1 MIEAG
6 QATTYLTSMIK
17 GFKLEVTDAVDVV
30 SKLTAVDMDAAASA
44 GGIAAALQNVAT
56 TAQLAGVS
64 LDETIA
70 YATTIIETTQRDP
83 SSVGM
88 ALRTIMSRYG
98 NVKAGA
104 YTKMNLESSSDTDLE
119 NLNDIEKVLGKIGIN
134 IRSTNTEFRSFSE
147 VLDELGDK
155 WATLDNVSKNAI
167 ATAMAGVRQREQFL
181 VLMENLDRAEELEE
195 VSQKSS
201 GTAEKKYAS
210 YMETIESAQNR
221 LSNAW
226 SELAQ
231 RLEESG
237 IVKLFT
243 DLSVLFTKTL
253 IPALNALMASLVSYN
268 AYKVPTWITN
278 LRRRGKA
285 KGVGLFASA
294 DDIKERRAF
303 WKEQNT
309 LVKDEV
315 TGKLTAKKAGSLSSF
330 VDEKIVESGGKV
342 EVAFGGAARAADN
355 LTGKLNNLAGKTPGK
370 PGSQSSPTVKGDKDP
385 SLKPSPQEGEVGKRI
400 MGPGGKGGFSG
411 FGTTGWW
418 EAKEKAEENLGGA
431 AASGLVSGIT
441 TGMNTEGTTKAKA
454 VAGAAAGAATA
465 LGALAGPI
473 GAMIGSILGSAFA
486 PWIATQ
492 VDKAKIKREERAE
505 EGSKQLAALKSSQK
519 SIDELVS
526 YSKYESFT
534 SADIKSIKEYVAEIR
549 DNTDNRGVAFRTALE
564 GIIDEELLTS
574 LGASSFEKLYQ
585 HLDTYLTDESEE
597 NRENREKLANAI
609 RLANIEAQKEAY
621 EASMTV
627 KLHDGM
633 NYDERLEY
641 ERKKQEYELQSAYYR
656 SGVEE
661 LSTQQLAK
669 IGIEGAAKKVA
680 AKMQGVDESEAFVSS
695 DLLRQ
700 ITSLMKNSEVASV
713 QNLMAGKV
721 YTLEDIVRNT
731 YNLSDEV
738 RDKKLMEFASGLGVS
753 IETVKESVDAFGSFT
768 LGDLNSSF
776 KDLKEASDALVS
788 RFQKLSSEGSLGL
801 EDLYDIV
808 SGDTGEA
815 AMLGEDFDYVAQIR
829 GTAQLLGDK
838 TKSKYRSNTSVW
850 EALTKENIWGV
861 GGFDEKTSLGGI
873 LEGVKSYDSAYKKIA
888 GEMYDLKQAGK
899 DDTEEYKALANIWN
913 EMIEHQTNAYQK
925 IEEATAKYEKE
936 ILLGSYQSQIEKRI
950 DREKS
955 ALEEQKQALQEINSQ
970 REYENKLIEAKIKPE
985 NAQNEKKKVWREG
998 VGWVFEAD
1006 TAAIAEAQKELED
1019 LDNEKRINELQTLID
1034 ELQAQKDWMNDFL
1047 ESENFK
1053 KAEEFLST
1061 WATNT
1066 TDTRLMIQEWSKLWG
1081 ENPKVDTNTVGN
1093 AQNDADEIRRKTE
1106 KENLAEKA
1114 KALRETEGYKILS
1127 NSELSAQ
1134 QKREKLGQM
1143 KPEDIEAFNSARG
1156 AYETA
1161 LQNMSN
1167 ETDKAGYLTEAGVV
1181 GGVLKKGETV
1191 FENIGKQLTEQEFT
1205 KPNWFKGLFGSNNG
1219 DAAAGEEALK
1229 EYRNTLTGVEEV
1241 LSQEAEL
1248 NGDTRWN
1255 KDWRNSLFYYDANKG
1270 QWEFVTKAEGLSG
1283 RSRTGDI
1290 LSNPELNAGHW
1301 LFNAKQGEVY
1311 YIKGGKVYNYGTKD
1325 VPSNATGTL
1334 SASGGPSL
1342 VNDDARYGLEG
1353 IITPQGTLTALP
1365 SKSGVVPADM
1375 TRNVWQLG
1383 ELAPNLIKHLVDID
1397 SKVSSPN
1404 GFGTDESF
1412 NVEHLDIHMVAQPG
1426 FNMDDFVRE
1435 LEAARNQTRHL

>member
-70 YATTIIETTQRDP
+70 YATTIIETTQRDA

-243 DLSVLFTKTL
+243 DISVIITKHL
-253 IPALNALMASLVSYN
+253 IPAVNGFVSMLVSYN

-278 LRRRGKA
+278 LGRRGKA

-294 DDIKERRAF
+294 DDIKESRAF

-315 TGKLTAKKAGSLSSF
+315 TGKLTTRKSGSLSRF
-330 VDEKIVESGGKV
+330 VDEKITESGGKV
-342 EVAFGGAARAADN
+342 ETAFAGTAKAADN

-370 PGSQSSPTVKGDKDP
+370 SGSQSSPTVEGDKDP

-400 MGPGGKGGFSG
+400 MGPGGKGGLSG

-418 EAKEKAEENLGGA
+418 EAKEKAKENLGEAKEKAKEKLGEAKEKAKLNLGGA

-441 TGMNTEGTTKAKA
+441 TGMNTEGTTEAKA
-454 VAGAAAGAATA
+454 AAGAAAGAATA

-473 GAMIGSILGSAFA
+473 GAMIGSGLGSFIA
-486 PWIATQ
+486 PWIAKQ
-492 VDKAKIKREERAE
+492 VDRDKIEREDQAE

-549 DNTDNRGVAFRTALE
+549 DNTDNRGGAFRTALE

-574 LGASSFEKLYQ
+574 LGASSFESLYQ
-585 HLDTYLTDESEE
+585 HLDSYLTNESEE

-641 ERKKQEYELQSAYYR
+641 ERKKQEYDLQSAYYR
-656 SGVEE
+656 SGIEE

-700 ITSLMKNSEVASV
+700 ITSIMKSSEVASV

-788 RFQKLSSEGSLGL
+788 RFQKLSSEGSLDL

-829 GTAQLLGDK
+829 GAAQLLGDK

-899 DDTEEYKALANIWN
+899 ENTEEYKALADIWDK
-913 EMIEHQTNAYQK
+913 MIEHQTNAYQK

-970 REYENKLIEAKIKPE
+970 REYENKLIEAKIKLE

-1093 AQNDADEIRRKTE
+1093 AQNDADEIRRKAE

-1134 QKREKLGQM
+1134 QKREQLGQL

-1167 ETDKAGYLTEAGVV
+1167 ETDKAGYLAEAGVV
-1181 GGVLKKGETV
+1181 GEVLKKGETV
-1191 FENIGKQLTEQEFT
+1191 FENIGKQLTEQELAKKFVDGT
-1205 KPNWFKGLFGSNNG
+1205 VRGRWKKYQ
-1219 DAAAGEEALK
+1219 D
-1229 EYRNTLTGVEEV
+1229 TLTGTEEV
-1241 LSQEAEL
+1241 LSQEAEAS
-1248 NGDTRWN
+1248 GDARWN
-1255 KDWRNSLFYYDANKG
+1255 MKWRDYLFYYDTNKEK
-1270 QWEFVTKAEGLSG
+1270 WKHVTNVKGLGYTSN
-1283 RSRTGDI
+1283 TGDI
-1290 LSNPELNAGHW
+1290 LSNSELNEGRW
-1301 LFNAKQGEVY
+1301 LFNAEQGKVY

-1325 VPSNATGTL
+1325 VSSNATGTL

-1383 ELAPNLIKHLVDID
+1383 ELAPKLTNLSMSSIWIFIWLHNLGSIWTILSENSRLPAIRQDIC
-1397 SKVSSPN
+1397 KN
-1404 GFGTDESF
+1404 LYT
-1412 NVEHLDIHMVAQPG
+1412 
-1426 FNMDDFVRE
+1426 
-1435 LEAARNQTRHL
+1435 

>member
-243 DLSVLFTKTL
+243 DISVIITKHL
-253 IPALNALMASLVSYN
+253 IPAVNGFVSMLVSYN

-278 LRRRGKA
+278 LGRRGKA

-294 DDIKERRAF
+294 DDIKESRAF

-315 TGKLTAKKAGSLSSF
+315 TGKLTTKKAGSLSSF

-342 EVAFGGAARAADN
+342 EVAFSGAARAADN
-355 LTGKLNNLAGKTPGK
+355 LAKRMGNAAGKASDETNIQP
-370 PGSQSSPTVKGDKDP
+370 PPTAEEGGEQP
-385 SLKPSPQEGEVGKRI
+385 PESLPQEKKKR
-400 MGPGGKGGFSG
+400 KRKEEF
-411 FGTTGWW
+411 
-418 EAKEKAEENLGGA
+418 KEKAKLNLGGA
-431 AASGLVSGIT
+431 AAAGIVSGIT
-441 TGMNTEGTTKAKA
+441 TGMNTEGTTEAK
-454 VAGAAAGAATA
+454 AAAGVAAGATTA

-473 GAMIGSILGSAFA
+473 GAMIGSAAGSVLA
-486 PWIATQ
+486 PLIAKW
-492 VDKAKIKREERAE
+492 VDRDKIKREERAE

-534 SADIKSIKEYVAEIR
+534 SADIKSIREYVAEIR
-549 DNTDNRGVAFRTALE
+549 DNTDNRGGAFRTALE

-574 LGASSFEKLYQ
+574 LGASSFENLYQ
-585 HLDTYLTDESEE
+585 HLDSYLTDESEE

-738 RDKKLMEFASGLGVS
+738 RNKKLMEFASGLGVS

-850 EALTKENIWGV
+850 EALTKENIWGA

-873 LEGVKSYDSAYKKIA
+873 LEGVKSYDGAYKKIA

-899 DDTEEYKALANIWN
+899 ENTEEYKALAGIWN
-913 EMIEHQTNAYQK
+913 KMIEHQTNAYQK

-970 REYENKLIEAKIKPE
+970 REYENKLIEAKIKLE

-1134 QKREKLGQM
+1134 QKREQLGQM

-1167 ETDKAGYLTEAGVV
+1167 ETDKAGYLAEAGVV
-1181 GGVLKKGETV
+1181 GEVLKKGETV
-1191 FENIGKQLTEQEFT
+1191 FENIGKQLTEQELA
-1205 KPNWFKGLFGSNNG
+1205 KKLV
-1219 DAAAGEEALK
+1219 DATVRGRWK
-1229 EYRNTLTGVEEV
+1229 KYQDTLTGTEEV
-1241 LSQEAEL
+1241 LSQEAEAS
-1248 NGDTRWN
+1248 GDARWN
-1255 KDWRNSLFYYDANKG
+1255 MKWRDYLFYYDTNKEK
-1270 QWEFVTKAEGLSG
+1270 WEYVTNVKGLGYTSN
-1283 RSRTGDI
+1283 TGDI
-1290 LSNPELNAGHW
+1290 LSNSELNEGRW
-1301 LFNAKQGEVY
+1301 LFNAEQGKVY

-1325 VPSNATGTL
+1325 VSSNATGTL
-1334 SASGGPSL
+1334 SAFGGPSL

>member
-1 MIEAG
+1 
-6 QATTYLTSMIK
+6 
-17 GFKLEVTDAVDVV
+17 
-30 SKLTAVDMDAAASA
+30 
-44 GGIAAALQNVAT
+44 
-56 TAQLAGVS
+56 
-64 LDETIA
+64 
-70 YATTIIETTQRDP
+70 
-83 SSVGM
+83 
-88 ALRTIMSRYG
+88 MSRYG

-155 WATLDNVSKNAI
+155 WVTLDNVSKNAI

-181 VLMENLDRAEELEE
+181 VLMENLDRAKELEE

-243 DLSVLFTKTL
+243 DLSVLFTKKL
-253 IPALNALMASLVSYN
+253 IPAINALMSALVSYN

-278 LRRRGKA
+278 LGRRGKA

-294 DDIKERRAF
+294 DDIKESRAF

-309 LVKDEV
+309 LIEDEV
-315 TGKLTAKKAGSLSSF
+315 TGKLTTRKTGFLSRF
-330 VDEKIVESGGKV
+330 VDEKITESGGKV
-342 EVAFGGAARAADN
+342 ETAFAGTARAADN
-355 LTGKLNNLAGKTPGK
+355 LTKSLNGAAGKA
-370 PGSQSSPTVKGDKDP
+370 SDKTDIQ
-385 SLKPSPQEGEVGKRI
+385 PSPPSEEDGKQLPELLPQEKKKR
-400 MGPGGKGGFSG
+400 KLKDKL
-411 FGTTGWW
+411 
-418 EAKEKAEENLGGA
+418 KEKAKLNLGGA
-431 AASGLVSGIT
+431 AAAGLVSGIT
-441 TGMNTEGTTKAKA
+441 TGMNTEGTTEAKA
-454 VAGAAAGAATA
+454 AAGVTAGAATA

-473 GAMIGSILGSAFA
+473 GAMIGSAAGSVLA
-486 PWIATQ
+486 PWIAKQ
-492 VDKAKIKREERAE
+492 VDRAKIEREERAE

-549 DNTDNRGVAFRTALE
+549 DNTDNRGVVFRTALE
-564 GIIDEELLTS
+564 GVIDEELLTS
-574 LGASSFEKLYQ
+574 LGASSFENFYQ
-585 HLDTYLTDESEE
+585 HLDSYLTDESEE

-641 ERKKQEYELQSAYYR
+641 ERKKQEYDLQSAYYR
-656 SGVEE
+656 SGIED

-700 ITSLMKNSEVASV
+700 ITSLMKSSEVASV
-713 QNLMAGKV
+713 QNLVAGKV

-788 RFQKLSSEGSLGL
+788 RFQKLSSEGSLDL

-815 AMLGEDFDYVAQIR
+815 AMLGEDFDYVTQIR
-829 GTAQLLGDK
+829 GAAKLLGEK
-838 TKSKYRSNTSVW
+838 TKSKYLSNTSVW
-850 EALTKENIWGV
+850 QALIKEDIWGA

-873 LEGVKSYDSAYKKIA
+873 LEGVNSYEGAYKKIA
-888 GEMYDLKQAGK
+888 GQMYDLKQAGK
-899 DDTEEYKALANIWN
+899 ENTEEYKALADIWDR
-913 EMIEHQTNAYQK
+913 MIEHQTNAYQK
-925 IEEATAKYEKE
+925 IEEATAEYEKE

-970 REYENKLIEAKIKPE
+970 REYENKLIEAKIKLE

-998 VGWVFEAD
+998 VGWVYEAD
-1006 TAAIAEAQKELED
+1006 SAAIAEAQKELED
-1019 LDNEKRINELQTLID
+1019 LDNEKKINELQTLID

-1053 KAEEFLST
+1053 KAQEFLST

-1066 TDTRLMIQEWSKLWG
+1066 TNTRSMIQEWSKLWG
-1081 ENPKVDTNTVGN
+1081 ENPKVDTDTVGN
-1093 AQNDADEIRRKTE
+1093 AQKDADEIRRKAE

-1114 KALRETEGYKILS
+1114 KALRETEGYKILT

-1143 KPEDIEAFNSARG
+1143 KPADIEAFNDARG

-1161 LQNMSN
+1161 LQNVSN
-1167 ETDKAGYLTEAGVV
+1167 ETDKAGYLAEADTV
-1181 GGVLKKGETV
+1181 GTVLKKGETV
-1191 FENIGKQLTEQEFT
+1191 FENLGKQLTEQEFA
-1205 KPNWFKGLFGSNNG
+1205 KPDWKPLFANKTQSGGAST
-1219 DAAAGEEALK
+1219 AFK
-1229 EYRNTLTGVEEV
+1229 EYQATLTGKEEV
-1241 LSQEAEL
+1241 LSQEAEV
-1248 NGDTRWN
+1248 NDDSTRWN
-1255 KDWRNSLFYYDANKG
+1255 RDWRASLFYYDTNAG
-1270 QWEFVTKAEGLSG
+1270 QWKHVTSAKGLGTS
-1283 RSRTGDI
+1283 SRTGDI
-1290 LSNPELNAGHW
+1290 LSNSELNNGHW
-1301 LFNAKQGEVY
+1301 LFNAKQGKVY
-1311 YIKGGKVYNYGTKD
+1311 YIKGGKVYNYGIKD
-1325 VPSNATGTL
+1325 VSSNATGAL
-1334 SASGGPSL
+1334 STSGGLSL
-1342 VNDDARYGLEG
+1342 VNDDAQYGLEG

-1383 ELAPNLIKHLVDID
+1383 ELAPNLIKHLVDIN
-1397 SKVSSPN
+1397 SKISSPN

>member
-278 LRRRGKA
+278 LGRRGKA

-294 DDIKERRAF
+294 DDIKESRAF

-315 TGKLTAKKAGSLSSF
+315 TGKLTTKKAGSLSSF

-355 LTGKLNNLAGKTPGK
+355 LAKSMGNAAGKASDKTNIQP
-370 PGSQSSPTVKGDKDP
+370 PPTAEEGGEQP
-385 SLKPSPQEGEVGKRI
+385 PESLPQEKKKR
-400 MGPGGKGGFSG
+400 KRKEEF
-411 FGTTGWW
+411 
-418 EAKEKAEENLGGA
+418 KEKAKLNLGGA
-431 AASGLVSGIT
+431 AASGIVSGIT

-454 VAGAAAGAATA
+454 VVGAAAGAATA

-473 GAMIGSILGSAFA
+473 GAMIGSALGSALA
-486 PWIATQ
+486 PWIVKQ
-492 VDKAKIKREERAE
+492 VDGAKIEREERAE

-564 GIIDEELLTS
+564 GVIDEELLTS
-574 LGASSFEKLYQ
+574 LGAQSFESLYQ

-753 IETVKESVDAFGSFT
+753 VETVKESVDAFGSFT

-815 AMLGEDFDYVAQIR
+815 AMLGQDFDYVAQIR

-850 EALTKENIWGV
+850 EALTKEDIWGV

-899 DDTEEYKALANIWN
+899 ENTEEYKALADIWDK
-913 EMIEHQTNAYQK
+913 MIEHQTNAYQK

-970 REYENKLIEAKIKPE
+970 REYENKLIEAKIKLE

-1093 AQNDADEIRRKTE
+1093 AQNDADEIRRKAE

-1134 QKREKLGQM
+1134 QKREQLGQL
-1143 KPEDIEAFNSARG
+1143 KPQDIEAFNSARG

-1167 ETDKAGYLTEAGVV
+1167 ETDKAGYLAEAGVV

-1191 FENIGKQLTEQEFT
+1191 FENIGKQLTEQELA
-1205 KPNWFKGLFGSNNG
+1205 KKLV
-1219 DAAAGEEALK
+1219 DATVRGRWK
-1229 EYRNTLTGVEEV
+1229 KYQDTLTGTEEV
-1241 LSQEAEL
+1241 LSQEAEAS
-1248 NGDTRWN
+1248 GDARWN
-1255 KDWRNSLFYYDANKG
+1255 MKWRDYLFYYDTNKEK
-1270 QWEFVTKAEGLSG
+1270 WEYVTNVKGLGYTSN
-1283 RSRTGDI
+1283 TGDI
-1290 LSNPELNAGHW
+1290 LSNSELNEGRW
-1301 LFNAKQGEVY
+1301 LFNAEQGKVY

-1325 VPSNATGTL
+1325 VSSNATGTL

>member
-243 DLSVLFTKTL
+243 DISVIITKHL
-253 IPALNALMASLVSYN
+253 IPAVNGFVSMLVSYN

-278 LRRRGKA
+278 LGRRGKA

-294 DDIKERRAF
+294 DDIKESRAF

-315 TGKLTAKKAGSLSSF
+315 TGKLTTRKSGSLSRF
-330 VDEKIVESGGKV
+330 VDEKITESGGKV
-342 EVAFGGAARAADN
+342 ETAFAGTAKAADN

-370 PGSQSSPTVKGDKDP
+370 SGSQSSPIIEGDKDP
-385 SLKPSPQEGEVGKRI
+385 SLKLSPQEGEVGKRI

-418 EAKEKAEENLGGA
+418 EAKEKAKENLGGA

-441 TGMNTEGTTKAKA
+441 TGMNTEGTTEAK
-454 VAGAAAGAATA
+454 AAAGVTAGAVTA

-473 GAMIGSILGSAFA
+473 GAMIGSAAGSVLA
-486 PWIATQ
+486 PLIAKW
-492 VDKAKIKREERAE
+492 VDGAKIEREKRAE

-534 SADIKSIKEYVAEIR
+534 SADIKSIREYVAEIR
-549 DNTDNRGVAFRTALE
+549 DNTDNRGGAFRTALE

-574 LGASSFEKLYQ
+574 LGASSFENLYQ
-585 HLDTYLTDESEE
+585 HLDSYLTDESEE

-680 AKMQGVDESEAFVSS
+680 AKMQRVDESEAFVSS

-700 ITSLMKNSEVASV
+700 ITSIMKNSEVASV

-753 IETVKESVDAFGSFT
+753 VETVKESVDAFGSFT

-850 EALTKENIWGV
+850 EALTKEDIWGA

-873 LEGVKSYDSAYKKIA
+873 LEGVKSYEGAYKKIA

-899 DDTEEYKALANIWN
+899 ENTEEYKALADIWDK
-913 EMIEHQTNAYQK
+913 MIEHQTNAYQK

-970 REYENKLIEAKIKPE
+970 REYENKLIEAKIKLE

-1081 ENPKVDTNTVGN
+1081 ENPKVDTNTIGN

-1134 QKREKLGQM
+1134 QKREQLGQM
-1143 KPEDIEAFNSARG
+1143 KPQDIEAFNNARG

-1167 ETDKAGYLTEAGVV
+1167 ETDKAGYLAEAGVV
-1181 GGVLKKGETV
+1181 GEVLKKGETV

-1205 KPNWFKGLFGSNNG
+1205 KPDWKPLFANKTQSGG
-1219 DAAAGEEALK
+1219 ALTALK
-1229 EYRNTLTGVEEV
+1229 EYQATLTGKEEV
-1241 LSQEAEL
+1241 LSQEAEV
-1248 NGDTRWN
+1248 NDDSTRWN
-1255 KDWRNSLFYYDANKG
+1255 KDWRASLFYYDTNAG
-1270 QWEFVTKAEGLSG
+1270 QWKHVTSAKGLGNSSG
-1283 RSRTGDI
+1283 TGDI
-1290 LSNPELNAGHW
+1290 LSNSELNNGHW

-1311 YIKGGKVYNYGTKD
+1311 YIKGGKVYNYGIKD

-1334 SASGGPSL
+1334 SASGGLSL
-1342 VNDDARYGLEG
+1342 VNDDTQYGLEG

-1397 SKVSSPN
+1397 SKVSSSN

>member
-237 IVKLFT
+237 IVKFFT

-278 LRRRGKA
+278 LRRRGKV

-294 DDIKERRAF
+294 DDIKESRAF

-342 EVAFGGAARAADN
+342 EVAFGGATRAADN
-355 LTGKLNNLAGKTPGK
+355 LAKSLNNAAGKASDETNIQP
-370 PGSQSSPTVKGDKDP
+370 PPTAEEGGEQP
-385 SLKPSPQEGEVGKRI
+385 PESLPQEKKKR
-400 MGPGGKGGFSG
+400 KRKEEF
-411 FGTTGWW
+411 
-418 EAKEKAEENLGGA
+418 KEKAKLNLGGA
-431 AASGLVSGIT
+431 AAAGIVSSIT

-473 GAMIGSILGSAFA
+473 GAMIGSAVGSAFA
-486 PWIATQ
+486 PWIAEQ
-492 VDKAKIKREERAE
+492 VDRAKIKREEQAE

-564 GIIDEELLTS
+564 GVIDKELLTS
-574 LGASSFEKLYQ
+574 LGAQSFESLYQ

-738 RDKKLMEFASGLGVS
+738 RNKKLMEFASGLGVS

-808 SGDTGEA
+808 SGDTEEA

-850 EALTKENIWGV
+850 EALTKENIWGA

-873 LEGVKSYDSAYKKIA
+873 LEGVKSYDGAYKKIA

-899 DDTEEYKALANIWN
+899 ENTEEYKALADIWDK
-913 EMIEHQTNAYQK
+913 MIEHQTNAYQK

-970 REYENKLIEAKIKPE
+970 REYENKLIEAKIKLE

-1093 AQNDADEIRRKTE
+1093 AQKDADKIRRKAE
-1106 KENLAEKA
+1106 KENLEEKA

-1134 QKREKLGQM
+1134 QKREQLGQM

-1167 ETDKAGYLTEAGVV
+1167 ETDKAGYLAEAGVV

-1205 KPNWFKGLFGSNNG
+1205 KPGWKPLFANITQSGG
-1219 DAAAGEEALK
+1219 APTALK
-1229 EYRNTLTGVEEV
+1229 EYQATLTGKEEV
-1241 LSQEAEL
+1241 LSQEAEV
-1248 NGDTRWN
+1248 NDDSTRWN
-1255 KDWRNSLFYYDANKG
+1255 KDWRASLFYYDTNAG
-1270 QWEFVTKAEGLSG
+1270 QWKYVTSAKGLGNSSG
-1283 RSRTGDI
+1283 TGDI
-1290 LSNPELNAGHW
+1290 LSNSELNNGHW
-1301 LFNAKQGEVY
+1301 LFNAKQGKVY
-1311 YIKGGKVYNYGTKD
+1311 YIKGGKVYNYGIKD

>member
-1 MIEAG
+1 MIDAG
-6 QATTYLTSMIK
+6 QATEYLTSMIK
-17 GFKLEVTDAVDVV
+17 GFKLEVSDAVDVV
-30 SKLTAVDMDAAASA
+30 SKLTAVDMKAAVSA
-44 GGIAAALQNVAT
+44 ADIGAALQNVAT

-70 YATTIIETTQRDP
+70 YASTIIETTQRDA

-243 DLSVLFTKTL
+243 DISVIITKHL
-253 IPALNALMASLVSYN
+253 IPAVNGFVSMLVSYN

-278 LRRRGKA
+278 LGRRGKA

-294 DDIKERRAF
+294 DDIKESRAF

-315 TGKLTAKKAGSLSSF
+315 TGKLTTKKAGSLSSF

-342 EVAFGGAARAADN
+342 EVAFSGAARAADN
-355 LTGKLNNLAGKTPGK
+355 LAKRMGNAAGKASDETNIQP
-370 PGSQSSPTVKGDKDP
+370 PPTAEEGGEQP
-385 SLKPSPQEGEVGKRI
+385 PESLPQEKKKR
-400 MGPGGKGGFSG
+400 KRKEEF
-411 FGTTGWW
+411 
-418 EAKEKAEENLGGA
+418 KEKAKLNLGGA
-431 AASGLVSGIT
+431 AAAGIVSGIT
-441 TGMNTEGTTKAKA
+441 TGMNTEGTTEAK
-454 VAGAAAGAATA
+454 AAAGVAAGATTA

-473 GAMIGSILGSAFA
+473 GAMIGSAAGSVLA
-486 PWIATQ
+486 PLIAKW
-492 VDKAKIKREERAE
+492 VDRDKIEREKRAE

-534 SADIKSIKEYVAEIR
+534 SADIKSIREYVAEIR
-549 DNTDNRGVAFRTALE
+549 DNTDNRGGAFRTALE

-574 LGASSFEKLYQ
+574 LGASSFENLYQ
-585 HLDTYLTDESEE
+585 HLDSYLTDESEE

-641 ERKKQEYELQSAYYR
+641 ERKKQEYDLQSAYYR

-738 RDKKLMEFASGLGVS
+738 RNKKLMEFASGLGVS

-850 EALTKENIWGV
+850 EALTKENIWGA

-873 LEGVKSYDSAYKKIA
+873 LEGVKSYDGAYKKIA

-899 DDTEEYKALANIWN
+899 ENTEEYKALAGIWN
-913 EMIEHQTNAYQK
+913 KMIEHQTNAYQK

-970 REYENKLIEAKIKPE
+970 REYENKLIEAKIKLE

-1134 QKREKLGQM
+1134 QKREQLGQM

-1167 ETDKAGYLTEAGVV
+1167 ETDKAGYLAEAGVV
-1181 GGVLKKGETV
+1181 GEVLKKGETV
-1191 FENIGKQLTEQEFT
+1191 FENIGKQLTEQELA
-1205 KPNWFKGLFGSNNG
+1205 KKLV
-1219 DAAAGEEALK
+1219 DATVRGRWK
-1229 EYRNTLTGVEEV
+1229 KYQDTLTGTEEV
-1241 LSQEAEL
+1241 LSQEAEAS
-1248 NGDTRWN
+1248 GDARWN
-1255 KDWRNSLFYYDANKG
+1255 MKWRDYLFYYDTNKEK
-1270 QWEFVTKAEGLSG
+1270 WEYVTNVKGLGYTSN
-1283 RSRTGDI
+1283 TGDI
-1290 LSNPELNAGHW
+1290 LSNSELNEGRW
-1301 LFNAKQGEVY
+1301 LFNAEQGKVY

-1325 VPSNATGTL
+1325 VSSNATGTL
-1334 SASGGPSL
+1334 SAFGGPSL

>member
-1 MIEAG
+1 
-6 QATTYLTSMIK
+6 
-17 GFKLEVTDAVDVV
+17 
-30 SKLTAVDMDAAASA
+30 
-44 GGIAAALQNVAT
+44 
-56 TAQLAGVS
+56 
-64 LDETIA
+64 
-70 YATTIIETTQRDP
+70 
-83 SSVGM
+83 
-88 ALRTIMSRYG
+88 MSRYG

-155 WATLDNVSKNAI
+155 WVTLDNVSKNAI

-181 VLMENLDRAEELEE
+181 VLMENLDRAKELEE

-243 DLSVLFTKTL
+243 DLSVLFTKKL
-253 IPALNALMASLVSYN
+253 IPAINALMSALVSYN

-278 LRRRGKA
+278 LGRRGKA
-285 KGVGLFASA
+285 KGVGLLASA
-294 DDIKERRAF
+294 DDIKESRAF

-315 TGKLTAKKAGSLSSF
+315 TGKLTTRKTGSLSKF
-330 VDEKIVESGGKV
+330 VDEKITESGGKV
-342 EVAFGGAARAADN
+342 ETAFAGTAKAADN
-355 LTGKLNNLAGKTPGK
+355 LAGKLNNLAGKTPGK
-370 PGSQSSPTVKGDKDP
+370 SGSQPSLTTEGDKNQ
-385 SLKPSPQEGEVGKRI
+385 SLESSPQEREVGKRI

-411 FGTTGWW
+411 FVTTGWW
-418 EAKEKAEENLGGA
+418 EAKEKAKENLGGA

-441 TGMNTEGTTKAKA
+441 TGMNTEGTTEAKA
-454 VAGAAAGAATA
+454 AAGVAAGAATA

-473 GAMIGSILGSAFA
+473 GAMIGSAAGSVLA
-486 PWIATQ
+486 PWIAKQ
-492 VDKAKIKREERAE
+492 VDRAKIEREERAE

-549 DNTDNRGVAFRTALE
+549 DNTDNRGVVFRTALE
-564 GIIDEELLTS
+564 GVIDEELLTS
-574 LGASSFEKLYQ
+574 LGASSFESLYQ

-621 EASMTV
+621 EASMAV

-680 AKMQGVDESEAFVSS
+680 AKMQGVGESEAFVSS

-738 RDKKLMEFASGLGVS
+738 RNKKLMEFASGLGVS

-829 GTAQLLGDK
+829 GAAQLLGDK

-850 EALTKENIWGV
+850 EALTKEDIWGA

-873 LEGVKSYDSAYKKIA
+873 LEGVNSYEGAYKKIA
-888 GEMYDLKQAGK
+888 GQMYDLKQAGK
-899 DDTEEYKALANIWN
+899 ENTEEYKALADIWDR
-913 EMIEHQTNAYQK
+913 MIEHQTNAYQK
-925 IEEATAKYEKE
+925 IEEATAEYEKE

-970 REYENKLIEAKIKPE
+970 REYENKLIEAKIKLE

-998 VGWVFEAD
+998 VGWVYEAD

-1019 LDNEKRINELQTLID
+1019 LDNEKKINELQTLID

-1053 KAEEFLST
+1053 KAQEFLST

-1066 TDTRLMIQEWSKLWG
+1066 TDTRAMIREWSKLWG
-1081 ENPKVDTNTVGN
+1081 EEPKVDTDTVGN
-1093 AQNDADEIRRKTE
+1093 VQNDADEIRRKAE
-1106 KENLAEKA
+1106 KESLAEKA
-1114 KALRETEGYKILS
+1114 KALRETEGYKILN

-1134 QKREKLGQM
+1134 QKREQLGQL

-1181 GGVLKKGETV
+1181 GSVLKKGEIV
-1191 FENIGKQLTEQEFT
+1191 FENIGKQLTEQE
-1205 KPNWFKGLFGSNNG
+1205 L
-1219 DAAAGEEALK
+1219 A
-1229 EYRNTLTGVEEV
+1229 RNLVDPTVRGRWKKYQDTLTGTEEV
-1241 LSQEAEL
+1241 LSQEAEVS
-1248 NGDTRWN
+1248 GDARWN
-1255 KDWRNSLFYYDANKG
+1255 MKWRDYLFYYDTNKEK
-1270 QWEFVTKAEGLSG
+1270 WTYVTNVKGLGYTSN
-1283 RSRTGDI
+1283 TGDI
-1290 LSNPELNAGHW
+1290 LSNPELNEGRW
-1301 LFNAKQGEVY
+1301 LFNAEQGKVY

-1334 SASGGPSL
+1334 SASGGLSL
-1342 VNDDARYGLEG
+1342 VNDDVQYGLEG

>member
-243 DLSVLFTKTL
+243 DISVIITKHL
-253 IPALNALMASLVSYN
+253 IPAVNGFVSMLVSYN

-278 LRRRGKA
+278 LGRRGKA

-294 DDIKERRAF
+294 DDIKESRAF

-315 TGKLTAKKAGSLSSF
+315 TGKLTTKKAGSLSSF

-342 EVAFGGAARAADN
+342 EVAFSGAARAADN
-355 LTGKLNNLAGKTPGK
+355 LAKRMGNAAGKASDETNIQP
-370 PGSQSSPTVKGDKDP
+370 PPTAEEGGEQP
-385 SLKPSPQEGEVGKRI
+385 PESLPQEKKKR
-400 MGPGGKGGFSG
+400 KRKEEF
-411 FGTTGWW
+411 
-418 EAKEKAEENLGGA
+418 KEKAKLNLGGA
-431 AASGLVSGIT
+431 AAAGIVSGIT
-441 TGMNTEGTTKAKA
+441 TGMNTEGTTEAK
-454 VAGAAAGAATA
+454 AAAGVAAGATTA

-473 GAMIGSILGSAFA
+473 GAMIGSAAGSVLA
-486 PWIATQ
+486 PLIAKW
-492 VDKAKIKREERAE
+492 VDRDKIEREKRAE

-534 SADIKSIKEYVAEIR
+534 SADIKSIREYVAEIR
-549 DNTDNRGVAFRTALE
+549 DNTDNRGGAFRTALE

-574 LGASSFEKLYQ
+574 LGASSFENLYQ
-585 HLDTYLTDESEE
+585 HLDSYLTDESEE

-641 ERKKQEYELQSAYYR
+641 ERKKQEYDLQSAYYR

-738 RDKKLMEFASGLGVS
+738 RNKKLMEFASGLGVS

-850 EALTKENIWGV
+850 EALTKENIWGA

-873 LEGVKSYDSAYKKIA
+873 LEGVKSYDGAYKKIA

-899 DDTEEYKALANIWN
+899 ENTEEYKALAGIWN
-913 EMIEHQTNAYQK
+913 KMIEHQTNAYQK

-970 REYENKLIEAKIKPE
+970 REYENKLIEAKIKLE

-1134 QKREKLGQM
+1134 QKREQLGQM

-1167 ETDKAGYLTEAGVV
+1167 ETDKAGYLAEAGVV
-1181 GGVLKKGETV
+1181 GEVLKKGETV
-1191 FENIGKQLTEQEFT
+1191 FENIGKQLTEQELA
-1205 KPNWFKGLFGSNNG
+1205 KKLV
-1219 DAAAGEEALK
+1219 DATVRGRWK
-1229 EYRNTLTGVEEV
+1229 KYQDTLTGTEEV
-1241 LSQEAEL
+1241 LSQEAEAS
-1248 NGDTRWN
+1248 GDARWN
-1255 KDWRNSLFYYDANKG
+1255 MKWRDYLFYYDTNKEK
-1270 QWEFVTKAEGLSG
+1270 WEYVTNVKGLGYTSN
-1283 RSRTGDI
+1283 TGDI
-1290 LSNPELNAGHW
+1290 LSNSELNEGRW
-1301 LFNAKQGEVY
+1301 LFNAEQGKVY

-1325 VPSNATGTL
+1325 VSSNATGTL
-1334 SASGGPSL
+1334 SAFGGPSL

>member
-237 IVKLFT
+237 VVKFFT
-243 DLSVLFTKTL
+243 DFSVLITKTL
-253 IPALNALMASLVSYN
+253 IPTINALMSALVSYN

-278 LRRRGKA
+278 LGRRGKA

-294 DDIKERRAF
+294 DDIKESRAF

-315 TGKLTAKKAGSLSSF
+315 TGKLTTRKSGSLSRF
-330 VDEKIVESGGKV
+330 VDEKITESGGKV
-342 EVAFGGAARAADN
+342 EVAFGGAAGAADN
-355 LTGKLNNLAGKTPGK
+355 LAKSLNNAAGKASDETNI
-370 PGSQSSPTVKGDKDP
+370 QQSPTAEEGGEQP
-385 SLKPSPQEGEVGKRI
+385 PESLPQEKKKR
-400 MGPGGKGGFSG
+400 KRKEEF
-411 FGTTGWW
+411 
-418 EAKEKAEENLGGA
+418 EEKAKLNLGGA
-431 AASGLVSGIT
+431 AAAGIVSGIT
-441 TGMNTEGTTKAKA
+441 TGMSTEGTTKAKA
-454 VAGAAAGAATA
+454 IAGGVAGGATA

-473 GAMIGSILGSAFA
+473 GAMIGSSLGSAFA
-486 PWIATQ
+486 PWIAEQ

-564 GIIDEELLTS
+564 GVIDEELLTS
-574 LGASSFEKLYQ
+574 LGAQSFESLYQ

-656 SGVEE
+656 SGIED

-680 AKMQGVDESEAFVSS
+680 AKMQGVDESEAFVSG

-700 ITSLMKNSEVASV
+700 ITSIMKNSEVAPV

-753 IETVKESVDAFGSFT
+753 VETVKESVDAFGSFT

-850 EALTKENIWGV
+850 EALTKEDIWGA

-873 LEGVKSYDSAYKKIA
+873 LEGVKSYDGAYKKIA

-899 DDTEEYKALANIWN
+899 ENTEEYKALAGIWN
-913 EMIEHQTNAYQK
+913 KMIEHQTNAYQK

-970 REYENKLIEAKIKPE
+970 REYENKLIEAKIKLE

-1093 AQNDADEIRRKTE
+1093 AQNDADEIRRKAE
-1106 KENLAEKA
+1106 KENLEEKA

-1127 NSELSAQ
+1127 NLELSAQ
-1134 QKREKLGQM
+1134 QKREQLGQM
-1143 KPEDIEAFNSARG
+1143 KPQDIEAFNNARG

-1167 ETDKAGYLTEAGVV
+1167 ETDKAGYLAEAGVV
-1181 GGVLKKGETV
+1181 GEVLKKGETV
-1191 FENIGKQLTEQEFT
+1191 FENLGKQLTEQEFI
-1205 KPNWFKGLFGSNNG
+1205 KPDWKPLFANQTRSGG
-1219 DAAAGEEALK
+1219 APTALK
-1229 EYRNTLTGVEEV
+1229 EYQATLTGKEEV
-1241 LSQEAEL
+1241 LSQEAEV
-1248 NGDTRWN
+1248 NDDSTRWN
-1255 KDWRNSLFYYDANKG
+1255 KDWRASLFYYDTNAG
-1270 QWEFVTKAEGLSG
+1270 QWKHVTSAEGLGNSSG
-1283 RSRTGDI
+1283 TGDI
-1290 LSNPELNAGHW
+1290 LSNSELNNGHW
-1301 LFNAKQGEVY
+1301 LFNAKQGKVY
-1311 YIKGGKVYNYGTKD
+1311 YIKGGKVYNYGIKD
-1325 VPSNATGTL
+1325 VSSNATGTL
-1334 SASGGPSL
+1334 STSGGLSL

>member
-237 IVKLFT
+237 IVKFFT

-278 LRRRGKA
+278 LRRRGKV

-294 DDIKERRAF
+294 DDIKESRAF

-342 EVAFGGAARAADN
+342 EVAFGGATRAADN
-355 LTGKLNNLAGKTPGK
+355 LAKSLNNAAGKASDETNIQP
-370 PGSQSSPTVKGDKDP
+370 PPTAEEGGEQP
-385 SLKPSPQEGEVGKRI
+385 PESLPQEKKKR
-400 MGPGGKGGFSG
+400 KRKEEF
-411 FGTTGWW
+411 
-418 EAKEKAEENLGGA
+418 KEKAKLNLGGA
-431 AASGLVSGIT
+431 AAAGIVSSIT

-473 GAMIGSILGSAFA
+473 GAMIGSAVGSAFA
-486 PWIATQ
+486 PWIAEQ
-492 VDKAKIKREERAE
+492 VDRAKIKREEQAE

-564 GIIDEELLTS
+564 GVIDKELLTS
-574 LGASSFEKLYQ
+574 LGAQSFESLYQ

-738 RDKKLMEFASGLGVS
+738 RNKKLMEFASGLGVS

-850 EALTKENIWGV
+850 EALTKENIWGA

-899 DDTEEYKALANIWN
+899 ENTEEYKALADIWDK
-913 EMIEHQTNAYQK
+913 MIEHQTNAYQK

-970 REYENKLIEAKIKPE
+970 REYENKLIEAKIKLE

-1093 AQNDADEIRRKTE
+1093 AQKDADKIRRKAE
-1106 KENLAEKA
+1106 KENLEEKA

-1134 QKREKLGQM
+1134 QKREQLGQM

-1167 ETDKAGYLTEAGVV
+1167 ETDKAGYLAEAGVV

-1205 KPNWFKGLFGSNNG
+1205 KPGWKPLFANITQSGG
-1219 DAAAGEEALK
+1219 APTALK
-1229 EYRNTLTGVEEV
+1229 EYQATLTGKEEV
-1241 LSQEAEL
+1241 LSQEAEV
-1248 NGDTRWN
+1248 NDDSTRWN
-1255 KDWRNSLFYYDANKG
+1255 KDWRASLFYYDTNAG
-1270 QWEFVTKAEGLSG
+1270 QWKYVTSAKGLGNSSG
-1283 RSRTGDI
+1283 TGDI
-1290 LSNPELNAGHW
+1290 LSNSELNNGHW
-1301 LFNAKQGEVY
+1301 LFNAKQGKVY
-1311 YIKGGKVYNYGTKD
+1311 YIKGGKVYNYGIKD

>member
-243 DLSVLFTKTL
+243 DLSVLITKKL
-253 IPALNALMASLVSYN
+253 IPAINALMSALVSYN

-278 LRRRGKA
+278 LGRRGKA

-294 DDIKERRAF
+294 DDIKERRAL

-315 TGKLTAKKAGSLSSF
+315 TGKLTTKKAGSLSSF

-342 EVAFGGAARAADN
+342 EVAFGGTAKAADN

-370 PGSQSSPTVKGDKDP
+370 SGSQSSPTVEGDKDP

-418 EAKEKAEENLGGA
+418 EAKEKAKENLGGA

-441 TGMNTEGTTKAKA
+441 TGMNTEGTTEAKA
-454 VAGAAAGAATA
+454 AAGAAAGAATA

-473 GAMIGSILGSAFA
+473 GAMIGSGLGSFIA
-486 PWIATQ
+486 PLIAKW
-492 VDKAKIKREERAE
+492 VDRDKIEREKRAE

-549 DNTDNRGVAFRTALE
+549 DNTDSRGVAFRTALE
-564 GIIDEELLTS
+564 GVIDEELLTS
-574 LGASSFEKLYQ
+574 LGAQSFESLYQ
-585 HLDTYLTDESEE
+585 HLDTYLTNESEE

-680 AKMQGVDESEAFVSS
+680 AKMQGVGESEAFVSS

-850 EALTKENIWGV
+850 EALTKEDIWGV

-899 DDTEEYKALANIWN
+899 ENTEEYKALADIWDK
-913 EMIEHQTNAYQK
+913 MIEHQTNAYQK

-970 REYENKLIEAKIKPE
+970 REYENKLIEAKIKLE

-1081 ENPKVDTNTVGN
+1081 ENPKVDTNTVVN

-1134 QKREKLGQM
+1134 QKREQLGQM
-1143 KPEDIEAFNSARG
+1143 KPQDIEAFNNARG

-1167 ETDKAGYLTEAGVV
+1167 ETDKAGYLAEAGVV
-1181 GGVLKKGETV
+1181 GEVLKKGETV
-1191 FENIGKQLTEQEFT
+1191 FENLGKRFEDVSSKKDRWDTYLPTNLSVAIEEIGNEGWGVSSKEASDEWGKNWEQDL
-1205 KPNWFKGLFGSNNG
+1205 WFYSTSKKRWFRAKRADGDPKSTQEILGLPGLQGRLMYN
-1219 DAAAGEEALK
+1219 E
-1229 EYRNTLTGVEEV
+1229 TTG
-1241 LSQEAEL
+1241 Q
-1248 NGDTRWN
+1248 
-1255 KDWRNSLFYYDANKG
+1255 FYYLDNGKMY
-1270 QWEFVTKAEGLSG
+1270 EY
-1283 RSRTGDI
+1283 GDI
-1290 LSNPELNAGHW
+1290 S
-1301 LFNAKQGEVY
+1301 
-1311 YIKGGKVYNYGTKD
+1311 
-1325 VPSNATGTL
+1325 SNATGTL
-1334 SASGGPSL
+1334 SASGGLSL
-1342 VNDDARYGLEG
+1342 VNDDTQYGLEG

-1383 ELAPNLIKHLVDID
+1383 ELAPNLIRHLVDID

>member
-243 DLSVLFTKTL
+243 DISVIITKHL
-253 IPALNALMASLVSYN
+253 IPAVNGFVSMLVSYN

-278 LRRRGKA
+278 LGRRGKA

-315 TGKLTAKKAGSLSSF
+315 TGKLTTKKAGSLSSF

-342 EVAFGGAARAADN
+342 EVAFGGAAGAADN
-355 LTGKLNNLAGKTPGK
+355 LAKSLNNAAGKASDKTNIQPPPTAEEGGEQ
-370 PGSQSSPTVKGDKDP
+370 PPESP
-385 SLKPSPQEGEVGKRI
+385 PQEKKKR
-400 MGPGGKGGFSG
+400 KRKEEF
-411 FGTTGWW
+411 
-418 EAKEKAEENLGGA
+418 KEKAKSNLGGA
-431 AASGLVSGIT
+431 AAAGIVSGIT
-441 TGMNTEGTTKAKA
+441 TGMNTEGTTRAKA
-454 VAGAAAGAATA
+454 AAGAAAGAATA

-473 GAMIGSILGSAFA
+473 GAMIGSGLGSFFA
-486 PWIATQ
+486 PLIAKR
-492 VDKAKIKREERAE
+492 VDRAKIKREERAE
-505 EGSKQLAALKSSQK
+505 EGSKQLATLKSAQK

-564 GIIDEELLTS
+564 GAIDEELLTS
-574 LGASSFEKLYQ
+574 LGAQSFESLYQ
-585 HLDTYLTDESEE
+585 HLDSYLTDESEE

-641 ERKKQEYELQSAYYR
+641 ERKKQEYDLQSAYYR
-656 SGVEE
+656 SGIED

-700 ITSLMKNSEVASV
+700 ITSLMKSSEVASV

-738 RDKKLMEFASGLGVS
+738 RNKKLMEFASGLGVS

-768 LGDLNSSF
+768 LWDLNSSF

-829 GTAQLLGDK
+829 GAAQLLGDK

-850 EALTKENIWGV
+850 EALTKEGIWGA

-873 LEGVKSYDSAYKKIA
+873 LEGVKSYDGAYKKIA
-888 GEMYDLKQAGK
+888 GEMYELKQAGK
-899 DDTEEYKALANIWN
+899 EKTEEYKALANIWN
-913 EMIEHQTNAYQK
+913 KMIEHQTNAYQK

-970 REYENKLIEAKIKPE
+970 REYENKLIEAKIKLE

-1093 AQNDADEIRRKTE
+1093 AQNEADEIRRKAE

-1134 QKREKLGQM
+1134 QKREKLGQL

-1167 ETDKAGYLTEAGVV
+1167 ETDKAGYLAEAGVV
-1181 GGVLKKGETV
+1181 GEVLKKGETV
-1191 FENIGKQLTEQEFT
+1191 FENMGKQLTEQELT
-1205 KPNWFKGLFGSNNG
+1205 KTDWYPLFLDNKNK
-1219 DAAAGEEALK
+1219 EAPTALEK
-1229 EYRNTLTGVEEV
+1229 YRATLTGAEEV

-1255 KDWRNSLFYYDANKG
+1255 KDWRNSLFYYDNG
-1270 QWEFVTKAEGLSG
+1270 QWKNVTSAKGLGNS
-1283 RSRTGDI
+1283 SNTGDI
-1290 LSNPELNAGHW
+1290 LSNSELNNNGHW
-1301 LFNAKQGEVY
+1301 LFNAKQGKVY

-1334 SASGGPSL
+1334 STSGGLSL
-1342 VNDDARYGLEG
+1342 VNDDVRYGLEG

>member
-1 MIEAG
+1 
-6 QATTYLTSMIK
+6 
-17 GFKLEVTDAVDVV
+17 
-30 SKLTAVDMDAAASA
+30 
-44 GGIAAALQNVAT
+44 
-56 TAQLAGVS
+56 
-64 LDETIA
+64 
-70 YATTIIETTQRDP
+70 
-83 SSVGM
+83 
-88 ALRTIMSRYG
+88 
-98 NVKAGA
+98 
-104 YTKMNLESSSDTDLE
+104 
-119 NLNDIEKVLGKIGIN
+119 
-134 IRSTNTEFRSFSE
+134 
-147 VLDELGDK
+147 
-155 WATLDNVSKNAI
+155 
-167 ATAMAGVRQREQFL
+167 
-181 VLMENLDRAEELEE
+181 
-195 VSQKSS
+195 
-201 GTAEKKYAS
+201 
-210 YMETIESAQNR
+210 
-221 LSNAW
+221 
-226 SELAQ
+226 
-231 RLEESG
+231 
-237 IVKLFT
+237 
-243 DLSVLFTKTL
+243 
-253 IPALNALMASLVSYN
+253 
-268 AYKVPTWITN
+268 
-278 LRRRGKA
+278 
-285 KGVGLFASA
+285 
-294 DDIKERRAF
+294 
-303 WKEQNT
+303 
-309 LVKDEV
+309 
-315 TGKLTAKKAGSLSSF
+315 
-330 VDEKIVESGGKV
+330 
-342 EVAFGGAARAADN
+342 
-355 LTGKLNNLAGKTPGK
+355 
-370 PGSQSSPTVKGDKDP
+370 
-385 SLKPSPQEGEVGKRI
+385 
-400 MGPGGKGGFSG
+400 
-411 FGTTGWW
+411 
-418 EAKEKAEENLGGA
+418 
-431 AASGLVSGIT
+431 
-441 TGMNTEGTTKAKA
+441 MNTEGTTEAK
-454 VAGAAAGAATA
+454 AAAGVTAGAVTA

-473 GAMIGSILGSAFA
+473 GAMIGSAAGSVLA
-486 PWIATQ
+486 PLIAKW
-492 VDKAKIKREERAE
+492 VDGAKIEREKRAE

-534 SADIKSIKEYVAEIR
+534 SADIKSIREYVAEIR
-549 DNTDNRGVAFRTALE
+549 DNTDNRGGAFRTALE

-574 LGASSFEKLYQ
+574 LGASSFENLYQ
-585 HLDTYLTDESEE
+585 HLDSYLTDESEE

-850 EALTKENIWGV
+850 EALTKEDIWGA

-873 LEGVKSYDSAYKKIA
+873 LEGVKSYEGAYKKIA

-899 DDTEEYKALANIWN
+899 ENTEEYKALADIWDK
-913 EMIEHQTNAYQK
+913 MIEHQTNAYQK

-970 REYENKLIEAKIKPE
+970 REYENKLIEAKIKLE

-1081 ENPKVDTNTVGN
+1081 ENPKVDTNTIGN

-1134 QKREKLGQM
+1134 QKREQLGQM
-1143 KPEDIEAFNSARG
+1143 KPQDIEAFNNARG

-1167 ETDKAGYLTEAGVV
+1167 ETDKAGYLAEAGVV
-1181 GGVLKKGETV
+1181 GEVLKKGETV

-1205 KPNWFKGLFGSNNG
+1205 KPDWKPLFANKTQSGG
-1219 DAAAGEEALK
+1219 ALTALK
-1229 EYRNTLTGVEEV
+1229 EYQATLTGKEEV
-1241 LSQEAEL
+1241 LSQEAEV
-1248 NGDTRWN
+1248 NDDSTRWN
-1255 KDWRNSLFYYDANKG
+1255 KDWRASLFYYDTNAG
-1270 QWEFVTKAEGLSG
+1270 QWKHVTSAKGLGNSSG
-1283 RSRTGDI
+1283 TGDI
-1290 LSNPELNAGHW
+1290 LSNSELNNGHW

-1311 YIKGGKVYNYGTKD
+1311 YIKGGKVYNYGIKD

-1334 SASGGPSL
+1334 SASGGLSL
-1342 VNDDARYGLEG
+1342 VNDDTQYGLEG

-1397 SKVSSPN
+1397 SKVSSSN

>member
-1 MIEAG
+1 
-6 QATTYLTSMIK
+6 
-17 GFKLEVTDAVDVV
+17 
-30 SKLTAVDMDAAASA
+30 
-44 GGIAAALQNVAT
+44 
-56 TAQLAGVS
+56 
-64 LDETIA
+64 
-70 YATTIIETTQRDP
+70 
-83 SSVGM
+83 
-88 ALRTIMSRYG
+88 MSRYG

-155 WATLDNVSKNAI
+155 WVTLDNVSKNAI

-181 VLMENLDRAEELEE
+181 VLMENLDRAKELEE

-210 YMETIESAQNR
+210 YMETVESAQNR

-243 DLSVLFTKTL
+243 DISVLLTKFL
-253 IPALNALMASLVSYN
+253 IPGLNALMSALISYN

-278 LRRRGKA
+278 LGRRGKA

-294 DDIKERRAF
+294 DEAKERRAL

-309 LVKDEV
+309 LIEDEV
-315 TGKLTAKKAGSLSSF
+315 TGKLTTRKTGSLSRF
-330 VDEKIVESGGKV
+330 VDEKITESGGKV
-342 EVAFGGAARAADN
+342 ETAFAGTAKAADN
-355 LTGKLNNLAGKTPGK
+355 LAGSLNRAAGEASDKTNIQP
-370 PGSQSSPTVKGDKDP
+370 SPTVEGDKNQ
-385 SLKPSPQEGEVGKRI
+385 SLKPSSQEGKVGKGI
-400 MGPGGKGGFSG
+400 MGPGGSGGFSG
-411 FGTTGWW
+411 FGTPNWW
-418 EAKEKAEENLGGA
+418 ITPEEREKREEELKEKAKARAKLNLGGA

-441 TGMNTEGTTKAKA
+441 TGMHTEGTTEAK
-454 VAGAAAGAATA
+454 AAAGATAGALTA
-465 LGALAGPI
+465 LGSLAGPI
-473 GAMIGSILGSAFA
+473 GAMIGSAAGSIIA
-486 PWIATQ
+486 PWIAKQ
-492 VDKAKIKREERAE
+492 VDRAKIEREERAE

-526 YSKYESFT
+526 YSKYESLT

-549 DNTDNRGVAFRTALE
+549 DNTDNRGVVFRTALE
-564 GIIDEELLTS
+564 GVIDEELLTS
-574 LGASSFEKLYQ
+574 LGASSFENLYQ
-585 HLDTYLTDESEE
+585 HLDSYLTDESEE

-641 ERKKQEYELQSAYYR
+641 ERKKQEYDLQSAYYR
-656 SGVEE
+656 SGIED

-669 IGIEGAAKKVA
+669 IGIEGAAKRVA

-700 ITSLMKNSEVASV
+700 ITSLMKSSEAASV

-788 RFQKLSSEGSLGL
+788 RFQKLSSEGSLDL

-815 AMLGEDFDYVAQIR
+815 AMLGEDFDYVSQIR
-829 GTAQLLGDK
+829 GAAKLLGEK
-838 TKSKYRSNTSVW
+838 TKSKYLSNTSVW
-850 EALTKENIWGV
+850 QALIKEDIWGA

-873 LEGVKSYDSAYKKIA
+873 LEGVNSYEGAYKKIA
-888 GEMYDLKQAGK
+888 GQMYDLKQAGK
-899 DDTEEYKALANIWN
+899 ENTDEYKALADIWDR
-913 EMIEHQTNAYQK
+913 MIEHQTNAYQK
-925 IEEATAKYEKE
+925 IEEATAEYEKE

-970 REYENKLIEAKIKPE
+970 REYENKLIEAKIKLE

-998 VGWVFEAD
+998 VGWVYEAD

-1019 LDNEKRINELQTLID
+1019 LDNEKKINELQTLID

-1053 KAEEFLST
+1053 KAQEFLST

-1066 TDTRLMIQEWSKLWG
+1066 TDTRSMIREWSKLWK
-1081 ENPKVDTNTVGN
+1081 EEPKVDTDTVGN
-1093 AQNDADEIRRKTE
+1093 AQKDADEIRRKAE

-1114 KALRETEGYKILS
+1114 KALRETTGYKILN

-1134 QKREKLGQM
+1134 QKREELGQM
-1143 KPEDIEAFNSARG
+1143 KPADIEAFNDARG

-1167 ETDKAGYLTEAGVV
+1167 ETDKAGYLAEADIV
-1181 GGVLKKGETV
+1181 GSVLKKGETV

-1205 KPNWFKGLFGSNNG
+1205 KPDWKPLFANKTRSGGASTVL
-1219 DAAAGEEALK
+1219 E
-1229 EYRNTLTGVEEV
+1229 EYRATLTGKEEV

-1248 NGDTRWN
+1248 NDASTRWN
-1255 KDWRNSLFYYDANKG
+1255 RDWRASLFYYDTNAG
-1270 QWEFVTKAEGLSG
+1270 QWKHVTSAKGLGNS
-1283 RSRTGDI
+1283 SHTGDI
-1290 LSNPELNAGHW
+1290 LSNSELNNGHW
-1301 LFNAKQGEVY
+1301 LFNAKQGKVY
-1311 YIKGGKVYNYGTKD
+1311 YIKGGKVYNYGIKD
-1325 VPSNATGTL
+1325 ASSNATGTL
-1334 SASGGPSL
+1334 SASGGLSL
-1342 VNDDARYGLEG
+1342 VNDDAQYGLEG

>member
-1 MIEAG
+1 
-6 QATTYLTSMIK
+6 
-17 GFKLEVTDAVDVV
+17 
-30 SKLTAVDMDAAASA
+30 
-44 GGIAAALQNVAT
+44 
-56 TAQLAGVS
+56 
-64 LDETIA
+64 
-70 YATTIIETTQRDP
+70 
-83 SSVGM
+83 
-88 ALRTIMSRYG
+88 MSRYG

-181 VLMENLDRAEELEE
+181 VLMENLDRAEEIEE

-243 DLSVLFTKTL
+243 DISVIITKHL
-253 IPALNALMASLVSYN
+253 IPAVNGFVSMLVSYN

-278 LRRRGKA
+278 LGRRGKA

-294 DDIKERRAF
+294 DDIKESRAF

-315 TGKLTAKKAGSLSSF
+315 TGKLTTRKSGSLSRF
-330 VDEKIVESGGKV
+330 VDEKIIESGGKV
-342 EVAFGGAARAADN
+342 ETAFAGTAKAADN

-370 PGSQSSPTVKGDKDP
+370 SGSQSSPIIEGDKDP

-418 EAKEKAEENLGGA
+418 EAKEKAKENLGGA

-441 TGMNTEGTTKAKA
+441 TGMNTEGTTEAK
-454 VAGAAAGAATA
+454 AAAGVAAGATTA

-473 GAMIGSILGSAFA
+473 GAMIGSAAGSVLA
-486 PWIATQ
+486 PLIAKW
-492 VDKAKIKREERAE
+492 VDRDKIEREKRAE
-505 EGSKQLAALKSSQK
+505 EGSKQLATLKSAQK

-534 SADIKSIKEYVAEIR
+534 SADIKSIREYVAEIR

-564 GIIDEELLTS
+564 GVIDEELLTS
-574 LGASSFEKLYQ
+574 LGAQSFESLYQ
-585 HLDTYLTDESEE
+585 HLDTYLTNESEE

-641 ERKKQEYELQSAYYR
+641 ERKKQEYDLQSAYYK
-656 SGVEE
+656 SGIEE

-700 ITSLMKNSEVASV
+700 ITSIMKSSEVASV

-850 EALTKENIWGV
+850 EALTKEGIWGA

-873 LEGVKSYDSAYKKIA
+873 LEGVKSYDGAYKKIA

-899 DDTEEYKALANIWN
+899 ENTEEYKALADIWN
-913 EMIEHQTNAYQK
+913 RMIEHQTNAYQK

-970 REYENKLIEAKIKPE
+970 REYENKLIEAKIKLE

-1143 KPEDIEAFNSARG
+1143 KPEHIEAFNSARG

-1167 ETDKAGYLTEAGVV
+1167 ETDKAGYLAEAGVV
-1181 GGVLKKGETV
+1181 GEVLKKGETV
-1191 FENIGKQLTEQEFT
+1191 FENLGKRFEDVSSKKDRWDTYLPTNLSVAIEEIGNEGWGVSSKEASDEWGKNWEQDLWFYSTSKKQWFRAKRADGDPKNTQEIL
-1205 KPNWFKGLFGSNNG
+1205 GLPGLQGRLMYN
-1219 DAAAGEEALK
+1219 E
-1229 EYRNTLTGVEEV
+1229 TTG
-1241 LSQEAEL
+1241 Q
-1248 NGDTRWN
+1248 
-1255 KDWRNSLFYYDANKG
+1255 FYYLDNGKMY
-1270 QWEFVTKAEGLSG
+1270 EY
-1283 RSRTGDI
+1283 GDV
-1290 LSNPELNAGHW
+1290 S
-1301 LFNAKQGEVY
+1301 
-1311 YIKGGKVYNYGTKD
+1311 
-1325 VPSNATGTL
+1325 SNATGTL
-1334 SASGGPSL
+1334 SASGGLSL
-1342 VNDDARYGLEG
+1342 VNDDTQYGLEG

>member
-70 YATTIIETTQRDP
+70 YATTIIETTQRDA

-243 DLSVLFTKTL
+243 DISVVITKTL

-278 LRRRGKA
+278 LGRRGKA
-285 KGVGLFASA
+285 KGVGLFTSA

-315 TGKLTAKKAGSLSSF
+315 TGKLTTKKAGSLSSF

-355 LTGKLNNLAGKTPGK
+355 LAKSMGNAAGKASDKTNIQP
-370 PGSQSSPTVKGDKDP
+370 SPTAEEGGEQP
-385 SLKPSPQEGEVGKRI
+385 PESLPQEKKKR
-400 MGPGGKGGFSG
+400 KRKEEF
-411 FGTTGWW
+411 
-418 EAKEKAEENLGGA
+418 KEKAKLNLGGA
-431 AASGLVSGIT
+431 AAAGIVSGIT
-441 TGMNTEGTTKAKA
+441 TGMNTEGTTEAKA
-454 VAGAAAGAATA
+454 AAGAAAGAATA

-473 GAMIGSILGSAFA
+473 GAMIGSGLGSFIA
-486 PWIATQ
+486 PLIAKW
-492 VDKAKIKREERAE
+492 VDRDKIEREKRAE

-549 DNTDNRGVAFRTALE
+549 DNTDNRGVVFRTALE

-574 LGASSFEKLYQ
+574 LGASSFENLYQ
-585 HLDTYLTDESEE
+585 HLDSYLTDESEE

-680 AKMQGVDESEAFVSS
+680 AKMQGVDETEAFVSS

-850 EALTKENIWGV
+850 EALTKEDIWGV

-888 GEMYDLKQAGK
+888 GEMYALKQAGK
-899 DDTEEYKALANIWN
+899 ENTEEYKALADIWDK
-913 EMIEHQTNAYQK
+913 MIEHQTNAYQK

-970 REYENKLIEAKIKPE
+970 REYENKLIEAKIKLE

-1167 ETDKAGYLTEAGVV
+1167 ETDKAGYLAEAGVV

-1325 VPSNATGTL
+1325 VLSNATGTL

>member
-243 DLSVLFTKTL
+243 DISVIITKHL
-253 IPALNALMASLVSYN
+253 IPAVNGFVSMLVSYN

-278 LRRRGKA
+278 LGRRGKA

-315 TGKLTAKKAGSLSSF
+315 TGKLTTKKAGSLSSF

-342 EVAFGGAARAADN
+342 EVAFGGAAGAADN
-355 LTGKLNNLAGKTPGK
+355 LAKSLNKAAGKASDKTNIQPPPTAEEGGEQ
-370 PGSQSSPTVKGDKDP
+370 PPESP
-385 SLKPSPQEGEVGKRI
+385 PQEKKKR
-400 MGPGGKGGFSG
+400 KRKEEF
-411 FGTTGWW
+411 
-418 EAKEKAEENLGGA
+418 KEKAKSNLGGA
-431 AASGLVSGIT
+431 AAAGIVSGIT
-441 TGMNTEGTTKAKA
+441 TGMNTEGTTEAKA
-454 VAGAAAGAATA
+454 AAGAAAGAATA

-473 GAMIGSILGSAFA
+473 GAMIGSGLGSFIA
-486 PWIATQ
+486 PLIAKW
-492 VDKAKIKREERAE
+492 VDRAKIKREERAE
-505 EGSKQLAALKSSQK
+505 EGSKQLATLKSAQK

-564 GIIDEELLTS
+564 GVIDEELLTS
-574 LGASSFEKLYQ
+574 LGAQSFESLYQ
-585 HLDTYLTDESEE
+585 HLDSYLTDESEE

-641 ERKKQEYELQSAYYR
+641 ERKKQEYDLQSAYYR
-656 SGVEE
+656 SGIED

-700 ITSLMKNSEVASV
+700 ITSLMKSSEVASV

-738 RDKKLMEFASGLGVS
+738 RNKKLMEFASGLGVS

-768 LGDLNSSF
+768 LWDLNSSF

-829 GTAQLLGDK
+829 GAAQLLGDK

-850 EALTKENIWGV
+850 EALTKEGIWGA

-873 LEGVKSYDSAYKKIA
+873 LEGVKSYDGAYKKIA
-888 GEMYDLKQAGK
+888 GEMYELKQAGK
-899 DDTEEYKALANIWN
+899 EKTEEYKALANIWN
-913 EMIEHQTNAYQK
+913 KMIEHQTNAYQK

-970 REYENKLIEAKIKPE
+970 REYENKLIEAKIKLE

-1093 AQNDADEIRRKTE
+1093 AQNEADEIRRKAE

-1134 QKREKLGQM
+1134 QKREKLGQL

-1167 ETDKAGYLTEAGVV
+1167 ETDKAGYLAEAGVV
-1181 GGVLKKGETV
+1181 GEVLKKGETV
-1191 FENIGKQLTEQEFT
+1191 FENMGKQLTEQELT
-1205 KPNWFKGLFGSNNG
+1205 KTDWYPLFLDNKNK
-1219 DAAAGEEALK
+1219 EAPTALEK
-1229 EYRNTLTGVEEV
+1229 YRATLTGAEEV

-1255 KDWRNSLFYYDANKG
+1255 KDWRNSLFYYDNG
-1270 QWEFVTKAEGLSG
+1270 QWKNVTSAKGLGNS
-1283 RSRTGDI
+1283 SNTGDI
-1290 LSNPELNAGHW
+1290 LSNSELNNNGHW
-1301 LFNAKQGEVY
+1301 LFNAKQGKVY

-1334 SASGGPSL
+1334 STSGGLSL
-1342 VNDDARYGLEG
+1342 VNDDVRYGLEG

>member
-104 YTKMNLESSSDTDLE
+104 YTKMNLESSSDADLE

-210 YMETIESAQNR
+210 YMETIESAQNQ

-243 DLSVLFTKTL
+243 DISVIITKHL
-253 IPALNALMASLVSYN
+253 IPAANGFVSMLVSYN

-278 LRRRGKA
+278 LGRRGKA

-294 DDIKERRAF
+294 DDIKESRAF

-315 TGKLTAKKAGSLSSF
+315 TGKLTTRKFGSLSRF
-330 VDEKIVESGGKV
+330 VDEKITESGGKV
-342 EVAFGGAARAADN
+342 ETAFAGIAKAADN

-370 PGSQSSPTVKGDKDP
+370 SGSQSSPTVEGDKDP

-418 EAKEKAEENLGGA
+418 EAKEKAKENLGGA

-441 TGMNTEGTTKAKA
+441 TGMNTEGTTEAKA
-454 VAGAAAGAATA
+454 AAGVAAGAATA

-473 GAMIGSILGSAFA
+473 GAMIGSAAGSVLA
-486 PWIATQ
+486 PWIAKQ
-492 VDKAKIKREERAE
+492 VDRAKIEREERAE

-526 YSKYESFT
+526 YSKYASFT
-534 SADIKSIKEYVAEIR
+534 SADIKSIREYVAEIR

-564 GIIDEELLTS
+564 GVIDEELLTS
-574 LGASSFEKLYQ
+574 LGGQPFESLYQ
-585 HLDTYLTDESEE
+585 HLDSYLTDESEE

-641 ERKKQEYELQSAYYR
+641 ERKKQEYDLQSAYYR
-656 SGVEE
+656 SGIED

-753 IETVKESVDAFGSFT
+753 VETVKESVDAFGSFT

-850 EALTKENIWGV
+850 EALTKEDIWGV

-873 LEGVKSYDSAYKKIA
+873 LEGVKSYDGAYKKIA

-899 DDTEEYKALANIWN
+899 ENTEEYKALAGIWDR
-913 EMIEHQTNAYQK
+913 MIEHQTNAYQK
-925 IEEATAKYEKE
+925 IEEATAEYEKE

-970 REYENKLIEAKIKPE
+970 REYENKLIEAKIKLE

-998 VGWVFEAD
+998 VGWVYEAD

-1019 LDNEKRINELQTLID
+1019 LDNEKKINELQTLID

-1093 AQNDADEIRRKTE
+1093 AQNDADEIRRKAE
-1106 KENLAEKA
+1106 KENLEEKA

-1143 KPEDIEAFNSARG
+1143 KPEHIEAFNNARG

-1167 ETDKAGYLTEAGVV
+1167 ETDKAGYLAEARVV
-1181 GGVLKKGETV
+1181 GEVLKKGETV
-1191 FENIGKQLTEQEFT
+1191 FENLGKHFEDVSINPDIWDIYSPIYLGAAIGKNGNEGWGVSSKEASDEWGKNWEPDLWFYSTSKKRWFRAKQADGDPKNTQEIL
-1205 KPNWFKGLFGSNNG
+1205 GLPGLQGRLMYN
-1219 DAAAGEEALK
+1219 
-1229 EYRNTLTGVEEV
+1229 
-1241 LSQEAEL
+1241 
-1248 NGDTRWN
+1248 DTTRQ
-1255 KDWRNSLFYYDANKG
+1255 FYYLDN
-1270 QWEFVTKAEGLSG
+1270 
-1283 RSRTGDI
+1283 
-1290 LSNPELNAGHW
+1290 
-1301 LFNAKQGEVY
+1301 
-1311 YIKGGKVYNYGTKD
+1311 GKMYEYGD

-1334 SASGGPSL
+1334 SASGGLSL

>member
-243 DLSVLFTKTL
+243 DISVIITKHL
-253 IPALNALMASLVSYN
+253 IPAVNGFVSMLVSYN

-278 LRRRGKA
+278 LGRRGKA

-294 DDIKERRAF
+294 DDIKESRAF

-315 TGKLTAKKAGSLSSF
+315 TGKLTTRKSGSLSRF
-330 VDEKIVESGGKV
+330 VDEKITESGGKV
-342 EVAFGGAARAADN
+342 ETAFAGTAKAADN

-370 PGSQSSPTVKGDKDP
+370 SGSQSSPIIEGDKDP
-385 SLKPSPQEGEVGKRI
+385 SLKLSPQEGVVGKRI
-400 MGPGGKGGFSG
+400 MGPPGKGGFS
-411 FGTTGWW
+411 WW
-418 EAKEKAEENLGGA
+418 EAKEKAKENLGGA

-441 TGMNTEGTTKAKA
+441 TGMNTEGTTEAK
-454 VAGAAAGAATA
+454 AAAGVTAGAVTA

-473 GAMIGSILGSAFA
+473 GAMIGSAAGSVLA
-486 PWIATQ
+486 PLIAKW
-492 VDKAKIKREERAE
+492 VDGAKIEREKRAE

-534 SADIKSIKEYVAEIR
+534 SADIKSIREYVAEIR
-549 DNTDNRGVAFRTALE
+549 DNTDNRGGAFRTALE

-574 LGASSFEKLYQ
+574 LGASSFENLYQ
-585 HLDTYLTDESEE
+585 HLDSYLTDESEE

-850 EALTKENIWGV
+850 EALTKEDIWGV

-899 DDTEEYKALANIWN
+899 ENTKEYKALADIWDK
-913 EMIEHQTNAYQK
+913 MIEHQTNAYQK

-970 REYENKLIEAKIKPE
+970 REYENKLIEAKIKLE

-1081 ENPKVDTNTVGN
+1081 ENPKVDTNTIGN

-1134 QKREKLGQM
+1134 QKREQLGQM
-1143 KPEDIEAFNSARG
+1143 KPQDIEAFNNARG

-1167 ETDKAGYLTEAGVV
+1167 ETDKAGYLAEAGVV
-1181 GGVLKKGETV
+1181 GEVLKKGETV

-1205 KPNWFKGLFGSNNG
+1205 KPDWKPLFANKTQSGG
-1219 DAAAGEEALK
+1219 ALTALK
-1229 EYRNTLTGVEEV
+1229 EYQATLTGKEEV
-1241 LSQEAEL
+1241 LSQEAEV
-1248 NGDTRWN
+1248 NDDSTRWN
-1255 KDWRNSLFYYDANKG
+1255 KDWRASLFYYDTNAG
-1270 QWEFVTKAEGLSG
+1270 QWKHVTSAKGLGNSSG
-1283 RSRTGDI
+1283 TGDI
-1290 LSNPELNAGHW
+1290 LSNSELNNGHW

-1311 YIKGGKVYNYGTKD
+1311 YIKGGKVYNYGIKD

-1334 SASGGPSL
+1334 SASGGLSL
-1342 VNDDARYGLEG
+1342 VNDDTQYGLEG

-1397 SKVSSPN
+1397 SKVSSSN

>member
-243 DLSVLFTKTL
+243 DISVIITKHL
-253 IPALNALMASLVSYN
+253 IPAVNGFVSMLVSYN

-278 LRRRGKA
+278 LGRRGKA

-315 TGKLTAKKAGSLSSF
+315 TGKLTTKKAGFLSSF

-342 EVAFGGAARAADN
+342 EVAFGGAAGAADN
-355 LTGKLNNLAGKTPGK
+355 LAKSLNKAAGKASDKTNIQPPPTAEEGGEQ
-370 PGSQSSPTVKGDKDP
+370 PPESP
-385 SLKPSPQEGEVGKRI
+385 PQEKKKR
-400 MGPGGKGGFSG
+400 KRKEEF
-411 FGTTGWW
+411 
-418 EAKEKAEENLGGA
+418 KEKAKSNLGGA
-431 AASGLVSGIT
+431 AAAGIVSGIT
-441 TGMNTEGTTKAKA
+441 TGMNTEGTTEAKA
-454 VAGAAAGAATA
+454 AAGAAAGAATA

-473 GAMIGSILGSAFA
+473 GAMIGSGLGSFIA
-486 PWIATQ
+486 PLIAKW
-492 VDKAKIKREERAE
+492 VDRAKIKREERAE
-505 EGSKQLAALKSSQK
+505 EGSKQLATLKSAQK

-564 GIIDEELLTS
+564 GVIDEELLTS
-574 LGASSFEKLYQ
+574 LGAQSFESLYQ
-585 HLDTYLTDESEE
+585 HLDSYLTDESEE

-641 ERKKQEYELQSAYYR
+641 ERKKQEYDLQSAYYR
-656 SGVEE
+656 SGIED

-700 ITSLMKNSEVASV
+700 ITSLMKSSEVASV

-738 RDKKLMEFASGLGVS
+738 RNKKLMEFASGLGVS

-768 LGDLNSSF
+768 LWDLNSSF

-829 GTAQLLGDK
+829 GAAQLLGDK

-850 EALTKENIWGV
+850 EALTKEGIWGA

-873 LEGVKSYDSAYKKIA
+873 LEGVKSYDGAYKKIA
-888 GEMYDLKQAGK
+888 GEMYELKQAGK
-899 DDTEEYKALANIWN
+899 EKTEEYKALANIWN
-913 EMIEHQTNAYQK
+913 KMIEHQTNAYQK

-970 REYENKLIEAKIKPE
+970 REYENKLIEAKIKLE

-1093 AQNDADEIRRKTE
+1093 AQNEADEIRRKAE

-1134 QKREKLGQM
+1134 QKREKLGQL

-1167 ETDKAGYLTEAGVV
+1167 ETDKAGYLAEAGVV
-1181 GGVLKKGETV
+1181 GEVLKKGETV
-1191 FENIGKQLTEQEFT
+1191 FENMGKQLTEQELT
-1205 KPNWFKGLFGSNNG
+1205 KPDWYPLFLDNKNK
-1219 DAAAGEEALK
+1219 EAPTALEK
-1229 EYRNTLTGVEEV
+1229 YRATLTGAEEV

-1255 KDWRNSLFYYDANKG
+1255 KDWRNSLFYYDNG
-1270 QWEFVTKAEGLSG
+1270 QWKNVTSAKGLGNS
-1283 RSRTGDI
+1283 SNTGDI
-1290 LSNPELNAGHW
+1290 LSNSELNNNGHW
-1301 LFNAKQGEVY
+1301 LFNAKQGKVY

-1334 SASGGPSL
+1334 STSGGLSL
-1342 VNDDARYGLEG
+1342 VNDDVRYGLEG

>member
-1 MIEAG
+1 
-6 QATTYLTSMIK
+6 
-17 GFKLEVTDAVDVV
+17 
-30 SKLTAVDMDAAASA
+30 
-44 GGIAAALQNVAT
+44 
-56 TAQLAGVS
+56 
-64 LDETIA
+64 
-70 YATTIIETTQRDP
+70 
-83 SSVGM
+83 
-88 ALRTIMSRYG
+88 MSRYG

-119 NLNDIEKVLGKIGIN
+119 NLNDIEKVLGKIGIS

-155 WATLDNVSKNAI
+155 WVTLDNVSKNAI

-181 VLMENLDRAEELEE
+181 VLMENLDRAKELEE

-243 DLSVLFTKTL
+243 DISVTITKYL
-253 IPALNALMASLVSYN
+253 IPAVNGFVSMLVSYN

-278 LRRRGKA
+278 LGRRGKA
-285 KGVGLFASA
+285 KGAGLFSSA
-294 DDIKERRAF
+294 EEIKESRAL

-315 TGKLTAKKAGSLSSF
+315 TGKLVTKKTGSLSSF

-342 EVAFGGAARAADN
+342 EVAFGGAAGAADN
-355 LTGKLNNLAGKTPGK
+355 LAGKLNNLAGKTPGK
-370 PGSQSSPTVKGDKDP
+370 TDNQPSVTDKPVENPSQQPAGSGEPPKPTITPLPDEDYFYDNE
-385 SLKPSPQEGEVGKRI
+385 LEGLEVPRRLERA
-400 MGPGGKGGFSG
+400 MGAVEKL
-411 FGTTGWW
+411 
-418 EAKEKAEENLGGA
+418 EKAKEKAKKNLGGA
-431 AASGLVSGIT
+431 AASGIVSGIT
-441 TGMNTEGTTKAKA
+441 TGMNTEGTTGAK
-454 VAGAAAGAATA
+454 AAAGATAGALTA

-473 GAMIGSILGSAFA
+473 GAMIGSTAGSIIA
-486 PWIATQ
+486 PWIAKQ
-492 VDKAKIKREERAE
+492 IDRAKIEREERAE

-549 DNTDNRGVAFRTALE
+549 DNTDNRGVVFRTALE
-564 GIIDEELLTS
+564 GIIDEDLLTS
-574 LGASSFEKLYQ
+574 LGASSFESLYQ
-585 HLDTYLTDESEE
+585 HLDTYLADESEE

-680 AKMQGVDESEAFVSS
+680 ATMQGVDESEAFVSS

-700 ITSLMKNSEVASV
+700 ITSLMKSSEVASV

-753 IETVKESVDAFGSFT
+753 VETVKESVDAFGSFT

-829 GTAQLLGDK
+829 GSAQLLGDK

-850 EALTKENIWGV
+850 EALTKEDIWGA

-873 LEGVKSYDSAYKKIA
+873 LEGVNSYEGAYKKIA

-899 DDTEEYKALANIWN
+899 ENTDEYKALANIWDR
-913 EMIEHQTNAYQK
+913 MIEHQTNAYQK
-925 IEEATAKYEKE
+925 IEEATAEYEKE

-970 REYENKLIEAKIKPE
+970 REYENKLIEAKIKLE

-1006 TAAIAEAQKELED
+1006 TAAITEAQKELED
-1019 LDNEKRINELQTLID
+1019 LDNEKKINELQTLID
-1034 ELQAQKDWMNDFL
+1034 ELQAQRDWMNDFL

-1066 TDTRLMIQEWSKLWG
+1066 EDTRSMIQEWSKLWG
-1081 ENPKVDTNTVGN
+1081 EEPKVDTDTVGN
-1093 AQNDADEIRRKTE
+1093 AQKDADEIRRKTE
-1106 KENLAEKA
+1106 KESLAEKA

-1127 NSELSAQ
+1127 NSELSEQ
-1134 QKREKLGQM
+1134 EKREQLGQM
-1143 KPEDIEAFNSARG
+1143 KPKDIEAFNSARG
-1156 AYETA
+1156 AYESA

-1167 ETDKAGYLTEAGVV
+1167 ETDKAGYLAEAGVV
-1181 GGVLKKGETV
+1181 GEVLKKGETV
-1191 FENIGKQLTEQEFT
+1191 FENLGKRFEDVSSNSSMQNIYQEA
-1205 KPNWFKGLFGSNNG
+1205 KGR
-1219 DAAAGEEALK
+1219 AETAL
-1229 EYRNTLTGVEEV
+1229 GVEGALTKAKEEGWSVTPEETSDEWSKDWERNLWYYSPSKKKWFLVRKADGNPKDAQEV
-1241 LSQEAEL
+1241 LNLGGLQGRLMYSIATGQL
-1248 NGDTRWN
+1248 YYLDNG
-1255 KDWRNSLFYYDANKG
+1255 KMYK
-1270 QWEFVTKAEGLSG
+1270 
-1283 RSRTGDI
+1283 
-1290 LSNPELNAGHW
+1290 
-1301 LFNAKQGEVY
+1301 
-1311 YIKGGKVYNYGTKD
+1311 YG
-1325 VPSNATGTL
+1325 VSSNATGTL
-1334 SASGGPSL
+1334 SASGGLSL
-1342 VNDDARYGLEG
+1342 VNDDAQYGLEG

-1365 SKSGVVPADM
+1365 SRSGVVPADM

-1397 SKVSSPN
+1397 SKVTSPN

>member
-17 GFKLEVTDAVDVV
+17 GFKLEVADAVDVV

-243 DLSVLFTKTL
+243 DISVIITKHL
-253 IPALNALMASLVSYN
+253 IPAVNGFVSMLVSYN

-278 LRRRGKA
+278 LGRRGKA

-294 DDIKERRAF
+294 DDIKESRAF

-315 TGKLTAKKAGSLSSF
+315 TGKLTTKKAGSLSSF
-330 VDEKIVESGGKV
+330 VDEKIVESGGKI
-342 EVAFGGAARAADN
+342 EVAFGGAAGAADN
-355 LTGKLNNLAGKTPGK
+355 LAKSLNNAAGKASDETNI
-370 PGSQSSPTVKGDKDP
+370 QQSPTAEEGGEQP
-385 SLKPSPQEGEVGKRI
+385 PESLPQEKKKR
-400 MGPGGKGGFSG
+400 KRKEEF
-411 FGTTGWW
+411 
-418 EAKEKAEENLGGA
+418 EEKAKLNLGGA
-431 AASGLVSGIT
+431 AAAGIVSGIT
-441 TGMNTEGTTKAKA
+441 TGMNTEGTTEAKA

-585 HLDTYLTDESEE
+585 HLDTYLTNESEE

-850 EALTKENIWGV
+850 EALTKENIWGA

-873 LEGVKSYDSAYKKIA
+873 LEGVKSYDGAYKKIA

-970 REYENKLIEAKIKPE
+970 REYENKLIEAKIKLE

-1093 AQNDADEIRRKTE
+1093 AQNDADKIRRKTE

-1167 ETDKAGYLTEAGVV
+1167 ETDKAGHLAEAGVI